1 MRKHACWLWVNCL
14 NTRCL
19 HRAPAALT
27 PFIIRWGKDAS
38 SDVLRHCTKCSRC
51 GRKGAS
57 LTAPSWESLDIG
69 FALFPAERMSDF
81 A

>member
-1 MRKHACWLWVNCL
+1 MGKLPEHTLL
-14 NTRCL
+14 
-19 HRAPAALT
+19 APGSCGLD
-27 PFIIRWGKDAS
+27 PFHHPLGKDAS